1 MGIQIKGSNDT
12 ISASDG
18 SMVLEGTALTF
29 DNENITGVST
39 MATGHITGTTTLDD
53 DLKVGISTLFV
64 DVSTG
69 RVGINTI
76 SPQSVLQVND
86 NNPVIAQIWRKNG
99 GTDDQARIALGA
111 LSTNVPTQRGI
122 TLVAENNGAGHD
134 FIVNTSPSH
143 ALGPTEKLRVKSSG
157 QVLIGT
163 ETEGHADADDLTI
176 RTSSRTGMTIRSADD
191 NYGNIFFSDATS
203 GTGEYVGKVQYYHA
217 DNTMR
222 FGTNS
227 TDRLIIN
234 KEGDVDITGVCTATT
249 FVPTEYQLGNRNILY
264 NGAMQINQYATQVT
278 GLSNYNS
285 YPTCDRWRSIISNG
299 GTYTVEQTDE
309 GPADT
314 GFNHALRFTCTTADN
329 AGQNN
334 LANADGY
341 VAIEQR
347 LEGFDVQGIQKGT
360 TSAKPLAISFWCKSN
375 LTGTYNVEV
384 LDNDNS
390 RRIGSQFT
398 VSSADTWER
407 KTFTFAGDTTG
418 ALGNDNGNSLRFTIF
433 LAAGNNFRTG
443 TNSGSWAATTKNQRA
458 ENNVSLSKATSNYF
472 ALTGVQMEVGD
483 QPTPFEWIK
492 FSEDLRQCQR
502 YYQKIGTGNF
512 GDYSLGTGY
521 VYNNGNNLALGVYL
535 SCPLRA
541 SPTVAVTG
549 NMNVRYPAGGST
561 QVDVNSPSVPS
572 NHDPYCHW
580 LAIGWGIT
588 SDIGSNGDL
597 ASLNNSN
604 NDGVTISAEL

>member
-1 MGIQIKGSNDT
+1 
-12 ISASDG
+12 
-18 SMVLEGTALTF
+18 
-29 DNENITGVST
+29 
-39 MATGHITGTTTLDD
+39 
-53 DLKVGISTLFV
+53 
-64 DVSTG
+64 
-69 RVGINTI
+69 
-76 SPQSVLQVND
+76 
-86 NNPVIAQIWRKNG
+86 
-99 GTDDQARIALGA
+99 
-111 LSTNVPTQRGI
+111 
-122 TLVAENNGAGHD
+122 
-134 FIVNTSPSH
+134 
-143 ALGPTEKLRVKSSG
+143 
-157 QVLIGT
+157 
-163 ETEGHADADDLTI
+163 
-176 RTSSRTGMTIRSADD
+176 D

-234 KEGDVDITGVCTATT
+234 KEGDVDITGVTTATT
-249 FVPTEYQLGNRNILY
+249 FVPTQYQLGNRNILY

-285 YPTCDRWRSIISNG
+285 YPTCDRWRCIISNG

-443 TNSGSWAATTKNQRA
+443 TNSGSWATTTKNQRA

-472 ALTGVQMEVGD
+472 ALTGVQLEVGS

-492 FSEDLRQCQR
+492 FGEDLRQCQR
-502 YYQKIGTGNF
+502 YYQEIGTGNF

-521 VYNNGNNLALGVYL
+521 VYNNGNNLALGVWL
-535 SCPLRA
+535 ACPLRA

-549 NMNVRYPAGGST
+549 NMNVRYPAGGGT
-561 QVDVNSPSVPS
+561 QVDVNSPAVPS
-572 NHDPYCHW
+572 NHNPYGHW

-604 NDGVTISAEL
+604 NDGLTISAEL